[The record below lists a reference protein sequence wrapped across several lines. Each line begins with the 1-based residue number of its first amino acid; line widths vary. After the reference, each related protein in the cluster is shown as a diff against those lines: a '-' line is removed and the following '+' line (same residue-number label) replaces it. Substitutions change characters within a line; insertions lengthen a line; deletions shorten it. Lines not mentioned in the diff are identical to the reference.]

1 MTRLRTCA
9 GILAAV
15 GLGLVA
21 MPPAMAQEVAAG
33 RLTMEVEAEPLADVL
48 ARIGAA
54 AGFEVETQ
62 GEVGE
67 VAPQTFDA
75 VPLDVAI
82 RRLVGS
88 HSLIMV
94 HEPGAAGR
102 LAKVKVYAALGDP
115 AARRAESAQQARRSA
130 VRQKRTDE
138 QRSLKSDRSQRVQE
152 VRELARSG
160 DPGAVRTLG
169 EIALQDQDP
178 AVRRLAVGSLASIGD
193 QSAATVLASA
203 LDDQDR
209 AVRVQALR
217 ALNGM
222 LGDQVAPHL
231 ARVVAQDTEPSMR
244 LMAVEMAAN
253 LPGGAAMEVLERALD
268 DGDRDVRDAAEEAL
282 AR

>member
-15 GLGLVA
+15 GPGLVA

-62 GEVGE
+62 GEVGDVE
-67 VAPQTFDA
+67 PQSFDG

-94 HEPGAAGR
+94 HEPGAPGG
-102 LAKVKVYAALGDP
+102 LAEVKVYAALGDP
-115 AARRAESAQQARRSA
+115 AERRAESAQQARRSA

-160 DPGAVRTLG
+160 DPGAVRALG